1 MEVDYEF
8 APPLLTAARDFEAPH
23 DDDGAAAS
31 LEQQFAHTVSSLM
44 RDEESPAQAVQ
55 AFYEA
60 SMAEV
65 AHLRWVG
72 VPARPHIE
80 G

>member
-1 MEVDYEF
+1 MVAILYQGDERVE
-8 APPLLTAARDFEAPH
+8 L
-23 DDDGAAAS
+23 S
-31 LEQQFAHTVSSLM
+31 LDEQFAHTTLALM

-65 AHLRWVG
+65 AHLR
-72 VPARPHIE
+72 
-80 G
+80 